1 MDVDIKRIT
10 TIVIV
15 EDDAQVRNRLAEIV
29 RGSDQLELLAATE
42 DFTSGAQALIE
53 RQPDILLVDLG
64 LPDGSGI
71 DIIKQISINNL
82 STEAIVISGFH
93 DEYHVFKAL
102 EAGAKGYVIKHDLSD
117 KILDGIEML
126 LNGGAP
132 ISPLIARL
140 MLQRFNSNPETT
152 DDEPLKESL
161 TERQIKILKLVS
173 QGYSSKEIA
182 EQLNISYY
190 TVTTHIKN
198 IYQKLEVN
206 SRTAALHRAKSLG
219 LIPA

>member
-1 MDVDIKRIT
+1 MDERRYMT
-10 TIVIV
+10 SIVIV
-15 EDDAQVRNRLAEIV
+15 EDDVQVRNSLAEIV
-29 RGSDQLELLAATE
+29 RGASDLELLAVAE
-42 DFTSGAQALIE
+42 DFASGSKALHDH
-53 RQPDILLVDLG
+53 QPDILLVDLG

-71 DIIKQISINNL
+71 DIIKQIADNGL

-102 EAGAKGYVIKHDLSD
+102 EAGARGYVLKHDLSQ
-117 KILDGIEML
+117 KILDGIHLL

-140 MLQRFNSNPETT
+140 MLQRFSPDPLAEES
-152 DDEPLKESL
+152 EPLNEEL
-161 TERQIKILKLVS
+161 TERQLKILKLVS
-173 QGYSSKEIA
+173 QGYSSREIA
-182 EQLNISYY
+182 KQLNISYY

-206 SRTAALHRAKSLG
+206 SRTAALHRAKGLG
-219 LIPA
+219 LIAD